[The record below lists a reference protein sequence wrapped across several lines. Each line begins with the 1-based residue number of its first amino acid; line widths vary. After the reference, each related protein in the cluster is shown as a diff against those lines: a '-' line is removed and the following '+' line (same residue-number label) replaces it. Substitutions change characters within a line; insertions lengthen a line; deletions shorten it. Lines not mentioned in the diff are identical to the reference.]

1 MELLILFTGM
11 QIATTT
17 TREMRVVGKEAIRK
31 DPKFYLEEARGYT
44 SFTDE
49 GTLVLSLEG

>member
-1 MELLILFTGM
+1 M

-31 DPKFYLEEARGYT
+31 DPKFYLEEAIGYT
-44 SFTDE
+44 SFTDK